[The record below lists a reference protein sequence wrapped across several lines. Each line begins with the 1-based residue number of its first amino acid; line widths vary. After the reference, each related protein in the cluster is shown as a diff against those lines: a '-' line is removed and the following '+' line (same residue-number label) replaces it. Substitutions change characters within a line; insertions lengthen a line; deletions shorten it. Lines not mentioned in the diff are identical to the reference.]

1 MLERMPSV
9 SGHISEHAELLTA
22 IADGDEDRAAEL
34 ALHHVVSFEETIR
47 KVL

>member
-1 MLERMPSV
+1 V
-9 SGHISEHAELLTA
+9 SGHIVEHVELLTA

-34 ALHHVVSFEETIR
+34 ALHHVVSFEESVR